1 MVLAHEFVT
10 AAGAR
15 PTRSLILL
23 HGILGS
29 GQNLRT
35 LARRFVEAHPEWT
48 GVLVDLR
55 RHGRSL
61 ETSGDDSLQGAA
73 DDVDALAR
81 TLALPPDGVVGHSFG
96 GKVALA
102 WLGTGRSSLKH
113 VVVIDSNPGPR
124 PDARG
129 SEGTLAVVDDLASLA
144 HAAFESR
151 DAFIAALAAR
161 GHARPIAQWL
171 AQSLRRDDDGWRFGP
186 PIAAIRALLASY
198 FAADLW
204 HVLEAPPGGA
214 SVHLVVGERSKV
226 LDTEDRNRA
235 NALAGP
241 RVTVDFLPTDHWVHV
256 EDLEGLLEV
265 LGRRLGP

>member
-1 MVLAHEFVT
+1 VLSTAVVLAHEFVT

-144 HAAFESR
+144 HAAF
-151 DAFIAALAAR
+151 
-161 GHARPIAQWL
+161 
-171 AQSLRRDDDGWRFGP
+171 
-186 PIAAIRALLASY
+186 
-198 FAADLW
+198 
-204 HVLEAPPGGA
+204 APPNDGLSRPHPSHHTTTTTTA
-214 SVHLVVGERSKV
+214 SP
-226 LDTEDRNRA
+226 RA
-235 NALAGP
+235 CYCVKAAPPRDVRDPSSCPAGH
-241 RVTVDFLPTDHWVHV
+241 RDN
-256 EDLEGLLEV
+256 
-265 LGRRLGP
+265 